1 MSKSKG
7 VLCLAGILV
16 LALALLFGCARLF
29 WDAPQDSGWYIRLNV
44 GNPGAKAISVVE
56 HDVTRVEVELFAP
69 GESQPFYTRTWY
81 AGDDPVS
88 ELIPVSEE
96 GEYRIQVTHVGD
108 DNGEPVEAEETDTFN
123 IKAMIITVID
133 IIPGCIGTIEI
144 EPGTPT
150 DGTIGEPLLC
160 AQLQYAVTLDGQ
172 ISSANE
178 WADTNFADMDW
189 GLGMPPGPPYVNARV
204 WAKHDATWLYLLYRV
219 EWPST
224 DTDVVDDGH
233 IARFWGNYGPPWD
246 YADRGSVRFNGDS
259 GDHYGWDDTQ
269 WYRDT
274 DAGGEHNVE
283 GAATHDGTN
292 YWFEFRKELCSG
304 DGYDWCLGSGDTYLL
319 LAGLWDASI
328 KQCYQAYMELQ
339 LLCGGP
345 DTTPPELS
353 VPPVDLSKAHGFF
366 AFGAANSPGGE
377 PVGLIGYFF
386 DDPTVQVRA
395 SAPGIVIEITGDAA
409 IGYTIVTG
417 PRYNSIW
424 RVEYGVVNK
433 TVSEGDW
440 VSAGDILGTVAPPIW
455 GPAWY
460 THLVVKQTDTDGDG
474 LAYCPLMLATQNF
487 VDQHEAVWSDWCLAY
502 TAPPPD

>member
-1 MSKSKG
+1 MSKMKC
-7 VLCLAGILV
+7 VLGLAGIVV

-29 WDAPQDSGWYIRLNV
+29 WGTTGQSGWYIQLNI
-44 GNPGAKAISVVE
+44 GGPESKAISVVE
-56 HDVTRVEVELFAP
+56 YDVTRVEVELFAP

-88 ELIPVSEE
+88 ELIPVSEK
-96 GEYRIQVTHVGD
+96 GEYKIQVTHVGD

-178 WADTNFADMDW
+178 WADTDFADMDW

-233 IARFWGNYGPPWD
+233 IACFWGNYGPPWD

-259 GDHYGWDDTQ
+259 GDRYGWDDTQ

-353 VPPVDLSKAHGFF
+353 VPPVDLSKIWRFS
-366 AFGAANSPGGE
+366 AFGTEFSPGEEAGF
-377 PVGLIGYFF
+377 VGYFSH
-386 DDPTVQVRA
+386 DPTVAVVA
-395 SAPGIVIEITGDAA
+395 STPGVVVKVAEGSGDFAG
-409 IGYTIVTG
+409 IYDVSTKPSNCST
-417 PRYNSIW
+417 W
-424 RVEYGVVNK
+424 WVEYNGVAN
-433 TVSEGDW
+433 VSVIKGDR
-440 VSAGDILGTVAPPIW
+440 VSAGDILGTVALAPPPGSSYW
-455 GPAWY
+455 
-460 THLVVKQTDTDGDG
+460 THLCVRTDN
-474 LAYCPLMLATQNF
+474 LAYCPLSCATDSFVSQHLAVGSN
-487 VDQHEAVWSDWCLAY
+487 WCLSD
-502 TAPPPD
+502 TIPLN